1 MFILLLLLLLLA
13 LFNIKGLQ
21 FNKFLSFNQRN
32 KNVILK
38 RSDADSRLI
47 VWEKIKVENVE
58 KNDVKIRIISNDLY
72 LTSDEFG
79 SLSIESNLDDDNDQ
93 DFQFWLIDSNNNLI
107 RNKKTK
113 MYLTVDFDETVI
125 TLKDRNE
132 KFNKWK
138 LLPLNQS
145 FESSD

>member
-1 MFILLLLLLLLA
+1 MR
-13 LFNIKGLQ
+13 K
-21 FNKFLSFNQRN
+21 
-32 KNVILK
+32 
-38 RSDADSRLI
+38 
-47 VWEKIKVENVE
+47 E
-58 KNDVKIRIISNDLY
+58 
-72 LTSDEFG
+72 

-93 DFQFWLIDSNNNLI
+93 DFQLWLIDSNNNLI